1 MIGSCYINFMVR
13 FGDTGATRWFVL
25 WTVGA
30 ENQTVSKA
38 ELNRW
43 RVQILWVQSIIEVQT
58 QLELQLD
65 FETSRQATYL
75 NTATSSI
82 REAINLKNMI
92 TNSTGFFVTVKK
104 WTGIVRLQ
112 LMTISVK
119 RRKIFKCG
127 SRCSFD
133 QKFMYVGQQKMRE
146 SGGHRYYTKV
156 ISAWYEDTLHW
167 FW

>member
-25 WTVGA
+25 WTDGA
-30 ENQTVSKA
+30 ENQTVSTA

-82 REAINLKNMI
+82 REAINLKNI
-92 TNSTGFFVTVKK
+92 IANSTGFFVTVKK

-119 RRKIFKCG
+119 IFKCG
-127 SRCSFD
+127 SRCSFY
-133 QKFMYVGQQKMRE
+133 QKFIWVCMWVSKRWENQVVTDIIQR
-146 SGGHRYYTKV
+146 
-156 ISAWYEDTLHW
+156 
-167 FW
+167 